1 MVDDQIYHDLIM
13 PMLFWIKW
21 LRNGPLILQ
30 SQGLIA
36 VQLWN
41 DKVPFFKRAGLENGS
56 IQNYLLWILVFLGQ
70 IMERWRSRFDN
81 DLTKKTN

>member
-41 DKVPFFKRAGLENGS
+41 DKVPFLNG
-56 IQNYLLWILVFLGQ
+56 QG
-70 IMERWRSRFDN
+70 
-81 DLTKKTN
+81 